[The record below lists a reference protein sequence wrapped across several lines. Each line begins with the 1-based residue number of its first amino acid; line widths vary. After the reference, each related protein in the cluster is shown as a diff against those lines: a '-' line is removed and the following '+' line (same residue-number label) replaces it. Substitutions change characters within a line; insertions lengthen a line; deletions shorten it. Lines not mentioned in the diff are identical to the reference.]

1 MNIFLIDFRIRFT
14 VIYSYPDGDNND
26 KWTHLSLY
34 ICIKQGEFDIICIGP
49 SRTIWNGNWWIKKL
63 ACIMSAEFWNTIIV
77 QRKILGKSQA
87 VKEILDMVIMILW
100 SSLNCYRFLPC
111 AEGTKFGS
119 RPYHKSNLKCPDVI
133 FEMSFTMIFW
143 CTCPCKF

>member
-1 MNIFLIDFRIRFT
+1 MLDLREENKCMKEQMETKIVILYHKYFLIDCSIRFT
-14 VIYSYPDGDNND
+14 VIYSYPGGDNND
-26 KWTHLSLY
+26 KRTHLSLY

-49 SRTIWNGNWWIKKL
+49 SRTIWNWNWW
-63 ACIMSAEFWNTIIV
+63 
-77 QRKILGKSQA
+77 
-87 VKEILDMVIMILW
+87 MILW

-111 AEGTKFGS
+111 VEGTKFGS
-119 RPYHKSNLKCPDVI
+119 RPYHKSNLKYPDVI